1 VKLLL
6 IADSLAPTSIFESR
20 DDCYFFQ
27 SIQIDFIFAND
38 AEDLKR
44 IHDLIQKNRYHLI
57 LSIVQAD
64 FQGSFI
70 DPNCWTNSVNHYAS
84 EKVKEQIA
92 ENYGHSAILAL
103 PSIVNKTTA
112 YFNVFLEIQKAV
124 SFTRISDETIDLS
137 RLDILANKNYHI
149 AFMSQSFNQP
159 FYTLNYGHHFDKS
172 HLIALL
178 KKID

>member
-1 VKLLL
+1 MKLLI
-6 IADSLAPTSIFESR
+6 IADTLAPTSIFESR

-27 SIQIDFIFAND
+27 SIQIDFIIANE
-38 AEDLKR
+38 AEDLQR
-44 IHDLIQKNRYHLI
+44 IHDLIQKKRYHLI
-57 LSIVQAD
+57 LSITQAD

-70 DPNCWTNSVNHYAS
+70 DPNCWANSVNHYAS
-84 EKVKEQIA
+84 ERVKEQI
-92 ENYGHSAILAL
+92 EEKYGQPTILAL

-112 YFNVFLEIQKAV
+112 YFNVFLDIQKAV

-137 RLDILANKNYHI
+137 RLDILGDKNYHI
-149 AFMSQSFNQP
+149 AFMSQSVNQP

-172 HLIALL
+172 QLIELL